1 MEQQSH
7 AGQGSIARGPASPVL
22 GAQVPVTARTASL
35 LQVEH
40 VSMTLSQLVFTPF
53 IPSPLYHSRKSKL
66 WSCCST
72 AVCCDFNAFQ
82 KQTSTEASSSKCGET
97 SEDIS

>member
-7 AGQGSIARGPASPVL
+7 AGQGSIARGAR
-22 GAQVPVTARTASL
+22 VPVTARTASL

-40 VSMTLSQLVFTPF
+40 MSMALSQFVFTPF

-72 AVCCDFNAFQ
+72 AVCCDFNAFHN
-82 KQTSTEASSSKCGET
+82 QTSTEAPSSMCGET
-97 SEDIS
+97 GEDVS

>member
-7 AGQGSIARGPASPVL
+7 AGQGSITRGAR
-22 GAQVPVTARTASL
+22 VPVTARTASL

-40 VSMTLSQLVFTPF
+40 MSMALSQFVFTPF

-72 AVCCDFNAFQ
+72 AVCCDFNAFH
-82 KQTSTEASSSKCGET
+82 KQTGTEAPSSMCGET
-97 SEDIS
+97 GEDVS